1 MKLKKFEDYIIKE
14 DVGGELNSPKRSERI
29 LTQAQRN
36 HEESPETNSEGS
48 SSIMPAMVF
57 TDVVESSKQWSY
69 DPQTMFVNLEDHHK
83 LVDALS
89 KKYNGWIVKTIGDA
103 FMVYFNPSKDSFTN
117 AVKFCKDVILMEK
130 KYKLRVGICHGNM
143 EEKTYTI
150 QGVSLRDFFGNAVNM
165 ASRMESKLSP
175 QNGIAFSSTKPISS
189 NTIKDIENILGV
201 EITSVEN
208 LDLNGVIVN
217 KAYKAVIKD

>member
-14 DVGGELNSPKRSERI
+14 AVGGEETPKRSERI

-36 HEESPETNSEGS
+36 HEESLETNGEGS
-48 SSIMPAMVF
+48 SPIMPTMVF

-69 DPQTMFVNLEDHHK
+69 DPHTMFINLEEHHK

-117 AVKFCKDVILMEK
+117 ALKFCKDVILMEK

-175 QNGIAFSSTKPISS
+175 QNGIAFSSTKPISPS
-189 NTIKDIENILGV
+189 TVKDIQDNILGS
-201 EITSVEN
+201 ELTSVEN

-217 KAYKAVIKD
+217 KAYKAVIK

>member
-14 DVGGELNSPKRSERI
+14 AVGGEETPKRSERI
-29 LTQAQRN
+29 LTQAQKN
-36 HEESPETNSEGS
+36 HEESPETNGEGS
-48 SSIMPAMVF
+48 PSIMPTMVF
-57 TDVVESSKQWSY
+57 TDVVESSKMWSY
-69 DPQTMFVNLEDHHK
+69 DPQTMYINLEEHHK

-117 AVKFCKDVILMEK
+117 ALKFCKDVILMEK
-130 KYKLRVGICHGNM
+130 KYKLRVGICLGNM

-150 QGVSLRDFFGNAVNM
+150 QNVSLRDFFGNSVNT

-175 QNGIAFSSTKPISS
+175 ENGLSFTSTKPISE
-189 NTIKDIENILGV
+189 NTIKDIEENILGV
-201 EITSVEN
+201 ELTSVEN

-217 KAYKAVIKD
+217 KAYKAVIK